1 MFKMLQA
8 DKNFLWKAIN
18 TKNNSQQAL
27 KKFCR
32 IDCTNYLE
40 DTFFGPN

>member
-8 DKNFLWKAIN
+8 NKNFLWKAIN

-27 KKFCR
+27 KKFSA

-40 DTFFGPN
+40 DTFSGPD